1 MSEMLT
7 NEPWTWIFFLSF
19 WTAGMIGFMAMGDVE
34 EEYREFGRYSRRTNI
49 IGWISTACM
58 LVPIPVLIIIGVCA
72 Q

>member
-1 MSEMLT
+1 MSEWV
-7 NEPWTWIFFLSF
+7 NNDVWTWIFILSF

-34 EEYREFGRYSRRTNI
+34 EEYRELGRYSRRTNI

-58 LVPIPVLIIIGVCA
+58 LVPISILILIWWCA